1 MIGGGTRI
9 PIIQAMIGK
18 AIQNASIVGSHIN
31 GDESMA
37 FGAAFYGANSSN
49 KYKVK
54 GIHLY
59 DGFNFDMRIVLKNA

>member
-1 MIGGGTRI
+1 
-9 PIIQAMIGK
+9 
-18 AIQNASIVGSHIN
+18 
-31 GDESMA
+31 MA

-59 DGFNFDMRIVLKNA
+59 DGFNFDMKIVLKNAEEGIS